1 MSSGVKFTIFF
12 IHISP
17 AGQGGQQVVTQIIRG
32 QAVSTAISGA
42 SPVATVTGQGAASP
56 TAAGQTPPGTPRSQG
71 QGQVKLTLA
80 QLTQLTQVSE
90 RDKLQYVTT
99 CQEFE
104 MNAVRTAL
112 KCLRKMIWNEGF
124 LIDKLISSNQK
135 ASPHLHCRYVEAASG
150 VRCRSA
156 GWCRWYPTG
165 FDGNGSRPGPDHRSA
180 TGHTSRGHRHP
191 RTRPAA
197 HAGSAAQRPGA
208 TLPLHPLGLSC
219 HSHIKHRYAEDFWSD

>member
-1 MSSGVKFTIFF
+1 MSSVVKFTIFF

-112 KCLRKMIWNEGF
+112 KCLWKMIWNEG
-124 LIDKLISSNQK
+124 LLTDKLISSNQK
-135 ASPHLHCRYVEAASG
+135 ASPHLYRGYVEAASS

-165 FDGNGSRPGPDHRSA
+165 FDGYGSRPGPDHRSA

-197 HAGSAAQRPGA
+197 HAGSTAQRPGA

-219 HSHIKHRYAEDFWSD
+219 HTHIKHRYAEDFWSD